1 MKQNKLYFLNKDI
14 ILLLVT
20 LFLSL
25 SLFFSNESIYVK
37 KIEEKIIDFV
47 SFIVYPKTWYEN
59 ILIVESENDLLKQ
72 KIVQLKLLNAKLDN
86 YRKENV
92 KLKEMLLFKE
102 LYPKLSLIPANKVN
116 HNYSSIYSIDRNFA
130 VSVKVGEEM
139 LLSTFKPTYGKFGYL
154 EGVLK
159 SLNLNVGDI
168 IYTSGVSTIYP
179 SDLPVAKINSIKN
192 NPNKLY
198 QDVIVEILA
207 DIDNLNYVFIIQ

>member
-1 MKQNKLYFLNKDI
+1 MEG
-14 ILLLVT
+14 LVG
-20 LFLSL
+20 
-25 SLFFSNESIYVK
+25 
-37 KIEEKIIDFV
+37 
-47 SFIVYPKTWYEN
+47 KTITVGN
-59 ILIVESENDLLKQ
+59 NASK
-72 KIVQLKLLNAKLDN
+72 VQL
-86 YRKENV
+86 
-92 KLKEMLLFKE
+92 
-102 LYPKLSLIPANKVN
+102 IT
-116 HNYSSIYSIDRNFA
+116 DRNFA

-139 LLSTFKPTYGKFGYL
+139 LLSTFKPTHGKFGYL